1 VIALAYWALG
11 AGNNDDH
18 ARNHAAF
25 WDGDRELLTLT
36 PAYDITPQPRAG
48 GETRQLMAIGED
60 GWRMADEPAGRM
72 R

>member
-1 VIALAYWALG
+1 MIALAYWALG

-36 PAYDITPQPRAG
+36 PAYDITPQPRGA
-48 GETRQLMAIGED
+48 EKHD
-60 GWRMADEPAGRM
+60 S
-72 R
+72 